1 MILTG
6 TDFQIRKY
14 VVFISLILFS
24 SCLSRVNLSNDWM
37 IGPFIK
43 QHESNPCL
51 VPAESSVFYC
61 PVNKKLVN
69 WEAKDVFNPAAV
81 VRNDKI
87 YLLYRAEDSIGQ
99 HLGTSRIGLAES
111 TNGLSFDKHPEP
123 VFFPDNDQM
132 KKFEWDGGCEDPR
145 VVEDNE
151 GKYIM
156 TYTAWD
162 GNTARLAVAA
172 SDNFMDWE
180 KYGLAFENAYNGKY
194 INTWSKSGSI
204 VCKRTGNKLVATK
217 INGKYWMYWGDSDIF
232 LATSEN
238 LIDWIPVENKDGDL
252 QPVFSPRRGYF
263 DSELVEPG
271 PPALITKKGIVLI
284 YNSKNSAEEG
294 DESLPDGTYAAGQ
307 VLLDIN
313 DPGKVI
319 KRTEKYFFFPETDY
333 ELTGQVNN
341 VCFIEGLV
349 PFKNKLFLYYGTAD
363 SRIAVAI
370 YDTGE

>member
-1 MILTG
+1 MIS
-6 TDFQIRKY
+6 DNSNFQIKTFLL
-14 VVFISLILFS
+14 VSFILIT
-24 SCLSRVNLSNDWM
+24 SCSPKVNSPNNWM
-37 IGPFIK
+37 LGPFTK
-43 QHESNPCL
+43 QHDNNPCL
-51 VPAESSVFYC
+51 VPGDSSTFYC
-61 PVNKKLVN
+61 PVNKKVVN
-69 WEAKDVFNPAAV
+69 WEVKDVFNPATV

-123 VFFPDNDQM
+123 VFFPDNDRM

-145 VVEDNE
+145 VVEDDN
-151 GKYIM
+151 GRYIM
-156 TYTAWD
+156 TYTTWD

-172 SDNFMDWE
+172 SDNLMDWE

-232 LATSEN
+232 LATSAN
-238 LIDWIPVENKDGDL
+238 LTDWKPVENEDGDL
-252 QPVFSPRRGYF
+252 KPVFSPRKGYF

-271 PPALITKKGIVLI
+271 PPALITDHGIVLI
-284 YNSKNSAEEG
+284 YNSKNSAATG
-294 DESLPDGTYAAGQ
+294 DANLPDGTYAAGQ
-307 VLLDIN
+307 VLMDIN
-313 DPGKVI
+313 DPGKVL
-319 KRTEKYFFFPETDY
+319 KRTEKYFFYPETDY

-341 VCFIEGLV
+341 VCFVEGLAL
-349 PFKNKLFLYYGTAD
+349 FKNKWFLYYGTAD
-363 SRIAVAI
+363 SKIAVAV
-370 YDTGE
+370 YDTGK